1 MLTLTDIS
9 FRYSRHRDVIRNFSL
24 HLAPGTVCGLL
35 GKNGSGKTTLLY
47 MICGLLK
54 PRTGVINFN
63 GHIPFDRDVS
73 FLNDIMIVPEEFD
86 MPKVT
91 LQEYA
96 DINSC
101 FYPRFNRDH
110 LERNITILD
119 IAPDINLGQC
129 SMGQKKKAF
138 LAFAL
143 ACNTSLLLLDEP
155 TNGLDISSKRTFRK
169 AVTASMTDDKIFI
182 ISTHQVH
189 DVDAILDHVTIID
202 REGVLLNESIGNI
215 AEKLRFSFTNDSARI
230 TSSLLALDAPGGANI
245 IEYATPDNKETSVNL
260 ESLFELAESHPETV
274 TRLGLNS

>member
-1 MLTLTDIS
+1 
-9 FRYSRHRDVIRNFSL
+9 
-24 HLAPGTVCGLL
+24 
-35 GKNGSGKTTLLY
+35 
-47 MICGLLK
+47 
-54 PRTGVINFN
+54 
-63 GHIPFDRDVS
+63 
-73 FLNDIMIVPEEFD
+73 MIVPEEFD

-169 AVTASMTDDKIFI
+169 AVTASMTDDKTFI

-274 TRLGLNS
+274 ARLGLNS

>member
-1 MLTLTDIS
+1 
-9 FRYSRHRDVIRNFSL
+9 
-24 HLAPGTVCGLL
+24 
-35 GKNGSGKTTLLY
+35 

-129 SMGQKKKAF
+129 SMGQKRKRSLLSPSHA
-138 LAFAL
+138 
-143 ACNTSLLLLDEP
+143 NTSLLLLDEP

-169 AVTASMTDDKIFI
+169 AVTASMTDDKTFI

-202 REGVLLNESIGNI
+202 RGSSSQHESIGNI
-215 AEKLRFSFTNDSARI
+215 AENCGSVSQTILPESPAPYWPSTPRESQHHRVCHSRQQGDFRESRI
-230 TSSLLALDAPGGANI
+230 TVRTRRIPPGNSGA
-245 IEYATPDNKETSVNL
+245 ARSQFLKQL
-260 ESLFELAESHPETV
+260 
-274 TRLGLNS
+274 